1 MGSAVEGWPA
11 VAQTEAWD
19 GNDPAPLADDDDDF
33 DLDAF
38 LNDED

>member
-1 MGSAVEGWPA
+1 MGSAIESWAPIVK
-11 VAQTEAWD
+11 TEPWD
-19 GNDPAPLADDDDDF
+19 GQDAVPIVEDDDDF